1 MYDFCLTIPY
11 GVLLG
16 IGGLIGYVNSGSAT
30 SIIAGGASGVFLT
43 LVGYASY
50 QGVHA
55 VPCHVQALAWSLA
68 CRLGTADGRH
78 GAALPEHG
86 RVLPAGFVAATSAG
100 MSLFYLA
107 KLVSNPKPKYK
118 KKM

>member
-16 IGGLIGYVNSGSAT
+16 LGGLIGYVNSGSAT

-50 QGVHA
+50 QEYTQSPVTSKLWPG
-55 VPCHVQALAWSLA
+55 LSLA
-68 CRLGTADGRH
+68 VSAPLTVVMGLRFQNT
-78 GAALPEHG
+78 GAFF
-86 RVLPAGFVAATSAG
+86 PAGFVAATSAG